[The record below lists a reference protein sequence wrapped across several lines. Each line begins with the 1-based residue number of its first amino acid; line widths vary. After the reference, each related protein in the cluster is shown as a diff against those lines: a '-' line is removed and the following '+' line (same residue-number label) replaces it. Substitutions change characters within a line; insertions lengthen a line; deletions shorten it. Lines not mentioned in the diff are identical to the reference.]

1 MCDFWFS
8 TKNSLWVGREGLR
21 SASKRQGEASD
32 FIPITLSAMM
42 SQHKF
47 VLLHAAHAGVMTAL
61 KMLSDCGPVSIKLF

>member
-1 MCDFWFS
+1 
-8 TKNSLWVGREGLR
+8 VGKEGLR
-21 SASKRQGEASD
+21 NTSKCQREAGD